1 MSTTFSK
8 LSAATK
14 PFYPSSINN
23 LKEIAMCQIRQ
34 WSFKTS
40 DQILIDAVLTEWLT
54 AGTLEK
60 ALKQWENIT
69 TEESVTGQASLNIFC
84 YNVQGWGSRSLEVTK
99 IVFKIEAP
107 IGGTNKSGG
116 VCVAIRKHLKVCR
129 VSCNIDN
136 TVIVDVIGLSEIIRI
151 IGMYWPAGQ
160 MRGLEELDS
169 FIINN
174 TIIMGDSNAS
184 IKEWGKAHDNTDKA
198 FWLHLPTVYKRN
210 SLPFTKLGTGN
221 TVLSEEKEINEG
233 LFRYYSEQFKAQ
245 NTDKSD
251 PNEAQIEI
259 KYQAKILTLNKLK
272 EGIPRC
278 EQTRPISLLA
288 AYSKLFEKIV
298 LERVRF
304 WAESNKL
311 LPEEQSG
318 FRPGCLLPT
327 RVLSIYKEIK
337 NNMTANIP
345 TAAIYVDYP
354 KAYDIVSDKG
364 LIVKLNRLNIFA
376 GLLKLIISWL
386 SDRYAY
392 VVFGSSK
399 SNAFPIHLG
408 LPQAAADEYIDLYSS
423 RSKIKLAAKQQ
434 RILCT
439 RLISTAWVRTQNSI
453 DFERA
458 FFDIGYTWIDESPVS
473 IRTLQGF
480 LFDPSTVTSSITDV
494 DDREEQEE
502 CREKKKMVEENKK
515 HSHLSSMKNNSKLKQ
530 LSLDQFIKN

>member
-107 IGGTNKSGG
+107 IGVFTEFDE
-116 VCVAIRKHLKVCR
+116 LW
-129 VSCNIDN
+129 N
-136 TVIVDVIGLSEIIRI
+136 TS
-151 IGMYWPAGQ
+151 Q
-160 MRGLEELDS
+160 
-169 FIINN
+169 
-174 TIIMGDSNAS
+174 
-184 IKEWGKAHDNTDKA
+184 AHDNTDKA